1 MRLKIRQC
9 QKLKQM
15 KSQDIHLDLGNQ
27 KEQRHYIWFDTVGKP
42 GKCQTRRRETK
53 DKQPRCDV
61 SIHHLKLISWS
72 DTGDSWEILRRPFRE
87 DVVESTLRQRGSRG
101 SEHFGV
107 WTFKFSRE
115 SLNGVD
121 VIRTRLDEPKTPGY
135 LDILAF
141 FLSFFLIF
149 FSFLSSESFQ

>member
-61 SIHHLKLISWS
+61 SIHHLRLISWS

-87 DVVESTLRQRGSRG
+87 NVVESTLRQRGSRG
-101 SEHFGV
+101 SEQWAL
-107 WTFKFSRE
+107 WTFSRE

-121 VIRTRLDEPKTPGY
+121 VIGTRLWRTKDPRLPRY
-135 LDILAF
+135 LS
-141 FLSFFLIF
+141 FLPFFLIF
-149 FSFLSSESFQ
+149 FSFLSSESF